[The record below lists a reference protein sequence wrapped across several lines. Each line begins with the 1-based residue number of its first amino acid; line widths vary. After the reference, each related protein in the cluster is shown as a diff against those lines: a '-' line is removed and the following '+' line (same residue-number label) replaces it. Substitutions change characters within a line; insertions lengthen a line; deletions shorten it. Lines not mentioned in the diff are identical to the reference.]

1 MLIFVRAAMMRNRW
15 GNRTYFRPPTRA
27 PKCRAAADGNS
38 RFDER
43 ERTEFRF
50 CVAAK
55 MVALT
60 RHAFQLEVL
69 LSEPSLM
76 CGFGHHTTRKIL
88 KYRERERHTF

>member
-1 MLIFVRAAMMRNRW
+1 VHRSAAQQLM
-15 GNRTYFRPPTRA
+15 GILALT
-27 PKCRAAADGNS
+27 
-38 RFDER
+38 R

-88 KYRERERHTF
+88 KYRESERHTF